1 MSESSLAALQASHLQ
16 QQEVTRMVKDTAKF
30 AVPLLEVSRWD
41 VLVGTVREMFGVC
54 RPRWVRLA
62 GFSYQSECVSSL

>member
-16 QQEVTRMVKDTAKF
+16 QQEVARMVKDTTKF

-41 VLVGTVREMFGVC
+41 VLVGIV
-54 RPRWVRLA
+54 
-62 GFSYQSECVSSL
+62 